1 MVRLAVSSRP
11 AAIAAAV
18 AGCPAVAA
26 LSAGTTGDVASYL
39 PGRRVVG
46 VRKAPG
52 GVAVHVVAW
61 FGPTMA
67 EVAGQVRSAVTAV
80 APECERI
87 DVVIDDLELPP
98 DGPVTAATSTAATG
112 STASSTAGVDT
123 AGTQDE
129 AGARSGPGPGPG
141 PGSGRSGGATADRGQ
156 PEQPGQPGPA
166 RRKRRSASASPAAS
180 AGAGNGKKR
189 QDERG

>member
-1 MVRLAVSSRP
+1 MVRLAVSTRP

-26 LSAGTTGDVASYL
+26 LSAGATGDVATYL
-39 PGRRVVG
+39 PGRRIVG
-46 VRKAPG
+46 VRRAPG

-98 DGPVTAATSTAATG
+98 GGPVVDATG
-112 STASSTAGVDT
+112 GIGDGSAD
-123 AGTQDE
+123 AGTT
-129 AGARSGPGPGPG
+129 GAQEETGSE
-141 PGSGRSGGATADRGQ
+141 PGSGRSEGVTASRGQ
-156 PEQPGQPGPA
+156 PRQPGPA
-166 RRKRRSASASPAAS
+166 RRRRRSASASPAAS
-180 AGAGNGKKR
+180 AGAGSGKKR
-189 QDERG
+189 PDESG

>member
-26 LSAGTTGDVASYL
+26 LSAGATGDVACYL

-87 DVVIDDLELPP
+87 DVVVDDLELPP
-98 DGPVTAATSTAATG
+98 DGPATAAATG

-129 AGARSGPGPGPG
+129 AGARSGPG
-141 PGSGRSGGATADRGQ
+141 SGGATADRGQ

-166 RRKRRSASASPAAS
+166 RRKRRSASAPPAAS

-189 QDERG
+189 QDKRG